1 MFRKKKNLTRNIS
14 DKIFSKIPKKTSDFW
29 EGGFLERVVI
39 PGNDSLKCRV
49 SDDSLHGVG
58 FTRGGLTVGED
69 GSIVAAQN
77 VLHDRL
83 GRRTVN
89 LLLGHVRLQNL
100 VEHIKLALKKT
111 WIHYQIR

>member
-1 MFRKKKNLTRNIS
+1 M
-14 DKIFSKIPKKTSDFW
+14 
-29 EGGFLERVVI
+29 VI

-100 VEHIKLALKKT
+100 VEHIKLALKNKQKT
-111 WIHYQIR
+111 WIDYQIRALIKIHDIL